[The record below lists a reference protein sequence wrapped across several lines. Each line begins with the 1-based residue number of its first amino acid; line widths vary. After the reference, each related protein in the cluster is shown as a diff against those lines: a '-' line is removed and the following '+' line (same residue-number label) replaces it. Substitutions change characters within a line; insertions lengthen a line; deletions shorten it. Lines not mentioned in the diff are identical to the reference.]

1 MYSKE
6 QSAAAVDKIVR
17 TLRVLDRLF
26 LEIEVVFLIC
36 ICAIRHDYQEE
47 TAQSGWEP
55 TAETSKEIAK
65 IQRYKTPK

>member
-36 ICAIRHDYQEE
+36 ICAIRHD
-47 TAQSGWEP
+47 
-55 TAETSKEIAK
+55 
-65 IQRYKTPK
+65 